1 MLKEIVSFI
10 THDPIRKVF
19 ALVFAFCL
27 WIYVAI
33 GNNYTYEKNIKVVY
47 TNLADSLIIIDSIA
61 NIDITFS
68 GRGGALFGIWA
79 APPRAQCDLKQ
90 LKIGKNNFLAKNL
103 RIPVAYGPLKI
114 DFSIP
119 TFTVAIDNKVEKQM
133 TVSVPIKES
142 PKSGYAISDVYSLDT
157 ILIVGP
163 KKMLDNITVLTTES
177 LSVRNRSSSFERE
190 LRLEISSSLFSPSRQ
205 KVRIRVDIDTTT
217 RKVLTNVPLILIYS
231 PNQQVRVDKNNLDTL
246 IVEGS
251 PNRIQGLSTRDIEVR
266 IKLTELSAGY
276 YNLPAEV
283 ILPAYIKPTHSV
295 PKTFN
300 ITIQ

>member
-1 MLKEIVSFI
+1 MLKEIVTFI

-19 ALVFAFCL
+19 AIVFAFCL

-33 GNNYTYEKNIKVVY
+33 GNNYSYEKNIKVVY

-61 NIDITFS
+61 NIDVTFS

-90 LKIGKNNFLAKNL
+90 LKIGKNNFLAKDL

-119 TFTVAIDNKVEKQM
+119 TFSVAIDKKVEKQIN
-133 TVSVPIKES
+133 VSIPIKDS
-142 PKSGYAISDVYSLDT
+142 PKRGYAISAAYSLDT
-157 ILIVGP
+157 IRVVGP
-163 KKMLDNITVLTTES
+163 KKMLDNVTALTTES

-190 LRLEISSSLFSPSRQ
+190 LRLEISSSLFSPTRQ

-217 RKVLTNVPLILIYS
+217 SKVLTNVPLILIYS
-231 PNQQVRVDKNNLDTL
+231 PNQRVRVDKDNLDTL

-251 PNRIQGLSTRDIEVR
+251 PDRIQDLSTRDVEVR

-276 YNLPAEV
+276 YNLPAEIV
-283 ILPAYIKPTHSV
+283 LPAHIKPTHSV

-300 ITIQ
+300 IFIQ